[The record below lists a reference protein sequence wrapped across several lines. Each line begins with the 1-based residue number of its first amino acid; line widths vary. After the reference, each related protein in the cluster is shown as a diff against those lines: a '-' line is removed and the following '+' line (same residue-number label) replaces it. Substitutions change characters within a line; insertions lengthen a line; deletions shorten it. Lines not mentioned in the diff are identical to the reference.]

1 MAVPSP
7 CMNICRIDAASGFC
21 EGCGRTIEE
30 IARWSSY
37 SDKEKRTVLEALEN
51 REIPTSAADTRG
63 GTQ

>member
-37 SDKEKRTVLEALEN
+37 SDAERRAVLKELEG
-51 REIPTSAADTRG
+51 REIPAGATNTPG
-63 GTQ
+63 GAT